1 MAGGKGKST
10 ALLGICYVKQ
20 TRYKTDAN
28 GASVADGDN
37 IYYFQSSSVY
47 SEAAVATA
55 TGVTYINPDTWEGK
69 EPLIKVEQMILSGKL
84 ERIYVEVD
92 PGGDKATKKL
102 AMFCTP
108 DKLISVRDKT
118 AGLIGKTIK
127 TTRGGTAKTL
137 GKVFNV
143 RSKTTDRYK

>member
-1 MAGGKGKST
+1 MAGKTGKST
-10 ALLGICYVKQ
+10 ALLGICFVKE
-20 TRYKTDAN
+20 TRYKVGTD
-28 GASVADGDN
+28 GKSVADGDN

-47 SEAAVATA
+47 SEAAVTTA
-55 TGVTYINPDTWEGK
+55 TGVNYINPDTWEGK

-102 AMFCTP
+102 SMFCIPSKMIT
-108 DKLISVRDKT
+108 VRDAT
-118 AGLIGKTIK
+118 GGLIGKDIK
-127 TTRGGTAKTL
+127 TTRGGVSKTL

>member
-1 MAGGKGKST
+1 
-10 ALLGICYVKQ
+10 LGICFVKE
-20 TRYKTDAN
+20 TRFKTDAN
-28 GASVADGDN
+28 GASSADGDN

-47 SEAAVATA
+47 SEAAVAKA

-69 EPLIKVEQMILSGKL
+69 EPLIKVEQMILAGKL

-108 DKLISVRDKT
+108 DKVISVKTGADK
-118 AGLIGKTIK
+118 LIGKTIK
-127 TTRGGTAKTL
+127 TTRGGNSKTL
-137 GKVFNV
+137 GTVFNI